1 LPNISLKV
9 LEIQELSVRLFRHE
23 VCFINWKKG
32 ARRMLGLRQKLS
44 LGFGGLLLIILM
56 IGIQSIL
63 HLTQLGP
70 AIDVILRENY
80 RSVIACQDMKE
91 AIERMDS
98 GMLFIFL
105 GEKQK
110 GTELIQKNEAVFEK
124 ALQAELNNI
133 TLPEEG
139 KKAHHLQDLFKRYQA
154 TLHEMQGMKTSANQ
168 QRDAYFSKLFSLF
181 VQIKETADEILQMNQ
196 KSMSDANNLA
206 RRSAASAKRRMYI
219 LLFAGMLVAVGFV
232 FFTGRWILRPIRRLI
247 RSAEEIKQGNLELV
261 VQSDSRDEIGQLSVA
276 FNEMASALRESRRS
290 DQTRLT
296 RIQRATEQT
305 FNSLPDAVAIVD
317 PGGKVDVAT
326 ETARNVFELKP
337 GKQVRGLPSRWMDEI
352 FTEALRTG
360 RTIQPSG
367 EQRVIQ
373 HFVNGEE
380 HYFRPEAIPILGRD
394 MQPTGVVLVLQDV
407 TQERKQE
414 ELKRG
419 VISTVSHQLKSPLT
433 SIRMAIHLLLEEKIG
448 SLTPKQMELLVAA
461 REDSDRLHSILNNL
475 LDISRIESGKVEM
488 NFRKVS
494 PHSMVFEALEPF
506 QMDFKDRNVTLGME
520 LQDDLPEVWADT
532 ARMNHVF
539 ANLLSN
545 ALRYTPPGGKVTVLG
560 KADEEWVQFSV
571 SDSGKGIPSQYLA
584 RVFEQFFRVP
594 DQGAETGAG
603 LGLAIVK
610 EIVEAHG
617 GTVKVESRLGEGSTF
632 TFTLKR
638 ADLGSKEEIH
648 S

>member
-1 LPNISLKV
+1 
-9 LEIQELSVRLFRHE
+9 
-23 VCFINWKKG
+23 
-32 ARRMLGLRQKLS
+32 MLGLRQKLS
-44 LGFGGLLLIILM
+44 LGFGGLLIIILI
-56 IGIQSIL
+56 IGIQSIS
-63 HLTQLGP
+63 HLTQLGQS
-70 AIDVILRENY
+70 IDIILRENY
-80 RSVIACQDMKE
+80 RSVIACQEME
-91 AIERMDS
+91 ESLERMDS
-98 GMLFIFL
+98 GTLFVLL
-105 GEKQK
+105 GEKEE

-139 KKAHHLQDLFKRYQA
+139 RKAHHLQDLFKQYQA
-154 TLHEMQGMKTSANQ
+154 TLHEMQGIGTPVHQK
-168 QRDAYFSKLFSLF
+168 RDAYFNRLFPLF

-196 KSMSDANNLA
+196 KNMSDANNLA
-206 RRSAASAKRRMYI
+206 RHSAASAKRQMYI
-219 LLFAGMLVAVGFV
+219 LLLAGMLVAVGFV
-232 FFTGRWILRPIRRLI
+232 LFTGKWILRPIRRLI
-247 RSAEEIKQGNLELV
+247 SSAEEIKQGNLELV
-261 VQSDSRDEIGQLSVA
+261 VQSDSRDEIGQLSEA
-276 FNEMASALRESRRS
+276 FNDMALALRESRRS

-305 FNSLPDAVAIVD
+305 FNSLPDAVAIID

-337 GKQVRGLPSRWMDEI
+337 GKQIRGLPSRWMDEI

-360 RTIQPSG
+360 RTIVPSG

-448 SLTPKQMELLVAA
+448 SLTPKQTELLVAA

-506 QMDFKDRNVTLGME
+506 QMDFKDRNVMLGTE

-532 ARMNHVF
+532 ARMSHVF

-571 SDSGKGIPSQYLA
+571 ADSGKGIPSQYLA
-584 RVFEQFFRVP
+584 RIFEQFFRVP
-594 DQGAETGAG
+594 DQGTETGAG

-632 TFTLKR
+632 TFTLRR
-638 ADLGSKEEIH
+638 ADGITGEDKGQ
-648 S
+648 

>member
-1 LPNISLKV
+1 
-9 LEIQELSVRLFRHE
+9 
-23 VCFINWKKG
+23 
-32 ARRMLGLRQKLS
+32 MLGLRQKLS
-44 LGFGGLLLIILM
+44 LGFGGLLLIILI
-56 IGIQSIL
+56 IGIQSIN
-63 HLTQLGP
+63 HLTHLGP
-70 AIDVILRENY
+70 SIDVILRENY
-80 RSVIACQDMKE
+80 RSVIACQEMKE
-91 AIERMDS
+91 SLERMDS
-98 GMLFIFL
+98 AILFILL
-105 GEKQK
+105 GEKEK
-110 GTELIQKNEAVFEK
+110 GTALIQKNEAVFEK
-124 ALQAELNNI
+124 ALQVELNNI

-139 KKAHHLQDLFKRYQA
+139 KKAHYLQDLFKQYKA
-154 TLHEMQGMKTSANQ
+154 TLRGIQELKASINAR
-168 QRDAYFSKLFSLF
+168 RDAYFSRLLPLF

-196 KSMSDANNLA
+196 KNMSDANDLA
-206 RRSAASAKRRMYI
+206 RRSAASAKRQMYI
-219 LLFAGMLVAVGFV
+219 LLLAGMILAVGFV
-232 FFTGRWILRPIRRLI
+232 LFTGRWIFRPINRLI

-261 VQSDSRDEIGQLSVA
+261 VQTDSRDEIGQLSEA

-296 RIQRATEQT
+296 RMQRATEQT

-317 PGGKVDVAT
+317 PGGKVEVTT
-326 ETARNVFELKP
+326 ETARNVFGIKP
-337 GKQVRGLPSRWMDEI
+337 GKQIQNLPLRWMDEI

-360 RTIQPSG
+360 RTIAPKG

-380 HYFRPEAIPILGRD
+380 HYFRPEAIPILDRD
-394 MQPTGVVLVLQDV
+394 IQPTGVVLVLRDV

-419 VISTVSHQLKSPLT
+419 VLSTVSHQLKSPLT
-433 SIRMAIHLLLEEKIG
+433 SLRMAVHLLLEERLG
-448 SLTPKQMELLVAA
+448 SLTPKQTELLVAA

-488 NFRKVS
+488 NFQKVS

-506 QMDFKDRNVTLGME
+506 QMDFKDRGVVLGTK
-520 LQDDLPEVWADT
+520 LPDDLPEVWADT

-571 SDSGKGIPSQYLA
+571 SDTGKGIPNEYLT
-584 RVFEQFFRVP
+584 RIFEQFFQVP
-594 DQGAETGAG
+594 DQGTQTGAG

-638 ADLGSKEEIH
+638 ADHASKEEIH

>member
-1 LPNISLKV
+1 
-9 LEIQELSVRLFRHE
+9 
-23 VCFINWKKG
+23 
-32 ARRMLGLRQKLS
+32 MLGLRQKLS
-44 LGFGGLLLIILM
+44 LGFGGLLLIILI
-56 IGIQSIL
+56 IGIQSIS
-63 HLTQLGP
+63 HLTQLGQS
-70 AIDVILRENY
+70 IDVILRENY
-80 RSVIACQDMKE
+80 RSVIACQEMKE
-91 AIERMDS
+91 SLERMDS
-98 GMLFIFL
+98 GILFVLL
-105 GEKQK
+105 GEKEK
-110 GTELIQKNEAVFEK
+110 GTELLQKNEAAFKK
-124 ALQAELNNI
+124 ALQVELDNI

-139 KKAHHLQDLFKRYQA
+139 KKAHHLQDLFKQYKDN
-154 TLHEMQGMKTSANQ
+154 LHGMQELKTSINAK
-168 QRDAYFSKLFSLF
+168 RDTYFKRLLPLF

-196 KSMSDANNLA
+196 KNMSDANERA
-206 RRSAASAKRRMYI
+206 RRSAASAKKQMYI

-232 FFTGRWILRPIRRLI
+232 LFTGRWILRPINRLI

-261 VQSDSRDEIGQLSVA
+261 VESDSRDEIGQLSEA
-276 FNEMASALRESRRS
+276 FNEMALALRESRRS

-305 FNSLPDAVAIVD
+305 FNSLPDAVAIVE

-337 GKQVRGLPSRWMDEI
+337 GKQIRGLPSRWMDEI

-360 RTIQPSG
+360 RTIQPAG

-448 SLTPKQMELLVAA
+448 SLTPKQTELLVAA

-475 LDISRIESGKVEM
+475 LDISRIESGKVQM
-488 NFRKVS
+488 NIRKVS

-506 QMDFKDRNVTLGME
+506 HADFKDRCVTLGTE
-520 LQDDLPEVWADT
+520 VPDDLPEVWADT
-532 ARMNHVF
+532 ARIGHVF

-560 KADEEWVQFSV
+560 RADEEWVQFSV
-571 SDSGKGIPSQYLA
+571 SDTGKGIPNQYLA
-584 RVFEQFFRVP
+584 SIFEQFFRVP

-617 GTVKVESRLGEGSTF
+617 GTVKVESRLGKGSTF